1 MTKTKRKLIITFSI
15 IAVVAILIVVFSALF
30 SIKKI
35 NVEFVTDVNRTA
47 AYTEE
52 DIVSKSKISK
62 GKSII
67 FINTEKCI
75 NSLEK
80 SFPYAKFKIIR
91 TFPSTMTV
99 YVYERTPVFK
109 MKNNEQYYEIYD
121 EYLKCLDIVAE
132 SSLEENNLENVPTLS
147 GVEVE
152 LCGEEGKFINNKN
165 LQSKITT
172 IVDGVYGAHKT
183 EIGIMSDIIL
193 GYDSDLGFDVLTL
206 KIRSTQEGKDNAG
219 TIIIQGSAYLKE
231 KIAHAVHTYISI
243 SDEEDYR
250 TVLDKVR
257 ITVLSNFDPNN
268 PAKFITVYPKSN
280 N

>member
-35 NVEFVTDVNRTA
+35 NVEFVTDVNKVA

-52 DIVSKSKISK
+52 EIVAKSKISK

-67 FINTEKCI
+67 FTNTEKCI

-80 SFPYAKFKIIR
+80 SFPYAKFKIVR

-109 MKNNEQYYEIYD
+109 MKNNEQYFEIYD

-132 SSLEENNLENVPTLS
+132 SSLEENDLANVPTLS
-147 GVEVE
+147 GVDVD
-152 LCGEEGKFINNKN
+152 LCGEEGKFIDNKN

-183 EIGIMSDIIL
+183 EIGIMSDIVM
-193 GYDSDLGFDVLTL
+193 GYDSVNGFDVLTL
-206 KIRSTQEGKDNAG
+206 KVRSTQEGKDNAG
-219 TIIIQGSAYLKE
+219 TIIIQGSSFLKE
-231 KIAHAVHTYISI
+231 KIATAVHTYISI
-243 SDEEDYR
+243 SDEEEYR
-250 TVLDKVR
+250 TTLDTLVIK
-257 ITVLSNFDPNN
+257 ILNNFNPNDPTKNG
-268 PAKFITVYPKSN
+268 PVVSK
-280 N
+280 

>member
-35 NVEFVTDVNRTA
+35 NVEFVTDVNKVA

-52 DIVSKSKISK
+52 EIVAKSKISK

-67 FINTEKCI
+67 FTNTEKCI

-80 SFPYAKFKIIR
+80 SFPYAKFKIVR

-109 MKNNEQYYEIYD
+109 MKNNEQYFEIYD

-132 SSLEENNLENVPTLS
+132 SSLEENDLANVPTLS
-147 GVEVE
+147 GVDVD
-152 LCGEEGKFINNKN
+152 LCGEEGKFIDNKN

-183 EIGIMSDIIL
+183 EMGIMSDIVM
-193 GYDSDLGFDVLTL
+193 GYDSVNGFDVLTL
-206 KIRSTQEGKDNAG
+206 KVRSTQEGKDNAG
-219 TIIIQGSAYLKE
+219 TIIIQGSSFLKE
-231 KIAHAVHTYISI
+231 KIATAVHTYISI
-243 SDEEDYR
+243 SDEEEYR
-250 TVLDKVR
+250 TTLDTLVIK
-257 ITVLSNFDPNN
+257 ILNNFNPNDPTKNG
-268 PAKFITVYPKSN
+268 PVVSK
-280 N
+280 